1 MAISPKKT
9 PISEQDPKVR
19 ARNFKEV
26 CLGYNAEEAM
36 KEASRCLH
44 CPTAPCM
51 KGCPVSIHIP
61 DFIAA
66 IKAGDFQKSFDILS
80 SA

>member
-1 MAISPKKT
+1 MAITPKKT

-26 CLGYNAEEAM
+26 CLGYTAEEAV

-44 CPTAPCM
+44 CAAAPCM
-51 KGCPVSIHIP
+51 KGCPVSIEIP

-66 IKAGDFQKSFDILS
+66 IKEG
-80 SA
+80 